1 MIFKTKEDL
10 EKRLTYLWDY
20 ADKNSD
26 IKALL
31 NELWNDIVETRNVTE
46 LNERNSVDE
55 GEKSCEH
62 NWESLTHGRY
72 CRKCKK
78 IEGYGNAIT

>member
-55 GEKSCEH
+55 GEKSNIVPH
-62 NWESLTHGRY
+62 
-72 CRKCKK
+72 KCKYCGVMLYDNSDEQCIQK
-78 IEGYGNAIT
+78 PV